1 MEGAAT
7 AGCSCNAV
15 LVLHRFIF
23 TVLLPPEKQKQQE
36 KHLLY
41 GSARVHV
48 LANNY
53 DKPSF
58 NFKVQLLLHAIVLN
72 TDGFLCGRKDVHIS
86 SRY

>member
-7 AGCSCNAV
+7 AGCSGNAV
-15 LVLHRFIF
+15 LVLHQFIF
-23 TVLLPPEKQKQQE
+23 TVLLPPEKQE

-41 GSARVHV
+41 GSAGVHV

-72 TDGFLCGRKDVHIS
+72 IDGFLCGRKDVHIS